1 MHTIKEQR
9 NVMWAGLVKDFFE
22 YPEDSYKTDE
32 KNQLSFKNKMG
43 SSVVLTLFEVL
54 KVNL

>member
-1 MHTIKEQR
+1 
-9 NVMWAGLVKDFFE
+9 MWAGLVKDFFE

-32 KNQLSFKNKMG
+32 KNQFSFKNKMG
-43 SSVVLTLFEVL
+43 SSVVLTLFEVV